1 MVVIAAAGA
10 ALGSATARAQ
20 TEAAAIAETSLA
32 AAAPAYTLEYA
43 QGTFDRFYESQE
55 YAEAVDAG
63 KLVIDVLLRQGDV
76 DSVAWGRALAQLA
89 SAQRL
94 VGDYEPAIQNYETAI
109 EAIEASTNRLS
120 PSLVDP
126 LRGLSRTY
134 ADAGLFTEAVE
145 SFKRTLHVQRVN
157 TGLHSVD
164 QSALLVEL
172 SEVYFLLGDDAMA
185 DAMQQANVNLANRN
199 YPGDDL
205 RKLPALYSRVDMLER
220 TGHHIKA
227 HERYR
232 RIIDLIERAEGS
244 LSLTLLPALYKIA
257 DVFLYN
263 QMLDGYKGAEQARRY
278 LRRAVVIVEKNDDA
292 TALQKADAYLAMAD
306 YLSLKSSNRRIV
318 LREYGKAWD
327 ALSAAELHA
336 ERDERFGVPVPLN
349 DVPGNRTMAYQHL
362 MDSAADAFGT
372 EGIVVVQYD
381 VDAKGR
387 VKNAEVVESEPP
399 GYMDEIV
406 TGHLKDIVFRPRFLD
421 REPAD
426 TTDNRYE
433 VRFTYRAALAPPE
446 ELGELVGNDASK

>member
-1 MVVIAAAGA
+1 MVVIAAAAA

-20 TEAAAIAETSLA
+20 TEAAAIADTSL

-43 QGTFDRFYESQE
+43 QGTFDRVYESQE

-120 PSLVDP
+120 ASLVDP

-292 TALQKADAYLAMAD
+292 TALQQADAHIAMAD

-387 VKNAEVVESEPP
+387 VRNAEVVESEPP
-399 GYMDEIV
+399 GYRDAIV